1 MENLVEYLDESL
13 VSLEEKIKAYL
24 DVEHAM
30 RLLEV
35 ELLSLQSIRPDF
47 SPDSS
52 NAEQN
57 GSAEGSLS
65 KKLNDKEKRLAELVE
80 YHKVLRQEVI
90 NMLPEQ
96 NKLFELNLGYGP
108 SMVGYFTVDH
118 ETNQPLPEPVLRIVH

>member
-13 VSLEEKIKAYL
+13 VPLEEKIKVYL
-24 DVEHAM
+24 DVEHGI

-47 SPDSS
+47 SPDSPY
-52 NAEQN
+52 AEQ
-57 GSAEGSLS
+57 SASAGNLS
-65 KKLNDKEKRLAELVE
+65 RKLNDKEKRLAELVD

-90 NMLPEQ
+90 NMLPET

-108 SMVGYFTVDH
+108 TMVGYFTLDP
-118 ETNQPLPEPVLRIVH
+118 ETHQPLPEPALRIVH